1 MVSGQR
7 GLRAAIGYPRGIDTP
22 THSDSASLSDDDA
35 RHRIRQLVLSSDN
48 LTKSRSDP
56 AAAARARER
65 LTDARALAARH
76 GFDDLVGII
85 DLRLGN
91 PGSGDGAR

>member
-1 MVSGQR
+1 MSGQR

-35 RHRIRQLVLSSDN
+35 RHRIRQLVLSGDN
-48 LTKSRSDP
+48 LTKARHDP
-56 AAAARARER
+56 VSVARARER
-65 LTDARALAARH
+65 LTDARALASAR

-85 DLRLGN
+85 DLRLGDLT
-91 PGSGDGAR
+91 PGDGAR